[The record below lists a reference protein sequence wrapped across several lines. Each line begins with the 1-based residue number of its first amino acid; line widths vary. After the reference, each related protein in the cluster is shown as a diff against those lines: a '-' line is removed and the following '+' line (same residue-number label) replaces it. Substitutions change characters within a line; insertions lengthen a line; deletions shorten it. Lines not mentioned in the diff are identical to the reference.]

1 MTAKQRAFDYAELL
15 LKELHHRVK
24 NNLQT
29 ITSIMRLQSRKVT
42 DPSVSAIIS
51 ESRSRLE
58 AMSMIH
64 QQLYRTDNV
73 KIINI
78 RFFIDDLIE
87 KIKFTYGFHNT
98 PLDVQIDIENE
109 NLDVDM
115 ALPLGLILNELLTN
129 SCKYAYP
136 SVPEPSMRILIDK
149 NRFYYTDNGC
159 GLPPNFEI
167 EKSDSFGMHLI
178 VTLAQQLRTKYR
190 FYNDNGLAFEM
201 IFN

>member
-1 MTAKQRAFDYAELL
+1 
-15 LKELHHRVK
+15 
-24 NNLQT
+24 
-29 ITSIMRLQSRKVT
+29 MRLQSRKVT

-64 QQLYRTDNV
+64 QQLYRTDDV

-78 RFFIDDLIE
+78 RFFLDDLIE
-87 KIKFTYGFHNT
+87 KIKFTYCLNNS

-115 ALPLGLILNELLTN
+115 ALPLGLIINELLTN

-136 SVPEPSMRILIDK
+136 SVSEPKMHIRIDK
-149 NRFYYTDNGC
+149 KHFYYADNGC

-178 VTLAQQLRTKYR
+178 MTLAQQLRSKYR
-190 FYNDNGLAFEM
+190 FYNDNGLVFEM
-201 IFN
+201 AFN